1 MIFIEKLRQSS
12 KKIFAL
18 TSYFYFVW
26 AMTFEEQKSQILK
39 EIKDWLR
46 NYYTEYKNQ
55 ALSENELN
63 EAVAEWCKIITL
75 VSY

>member
-1 MIFIEKLRQSS
+1 
-12 KKIFAL
+12 
-18 TSYFYFVW
+18 
-26 AMTFEEQKSQILK
+26 MTFEEQKSQILK

-63 EAVAEWCKIITL
+63 EAVAEWCKNNNL
-75 VSY
+75 GKLLK